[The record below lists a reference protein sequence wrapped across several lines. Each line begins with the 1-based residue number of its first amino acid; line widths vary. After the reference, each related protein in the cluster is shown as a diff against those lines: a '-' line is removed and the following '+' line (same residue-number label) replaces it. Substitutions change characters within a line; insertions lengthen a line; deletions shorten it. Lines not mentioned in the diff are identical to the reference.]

1 MPIPRSLLGVISIV
15 TFSVLPAVAAGP
27 VATVWLTTA
36 DKSSL
41 LAQQPE
47 ALHFSK
53 QVAGQRSVIEV
64 DDKQTFQG
72 IDGFGF
78 AMTGGSA
85 HHIMRMDADKRSSL
99 LQELFSTKGAGI
111 GVSYL
116 RMTIGASDLNDHVYS
131 YDDVPDGQTDPTLSH
146 FSLDEDRAEVIP
158 AMKAV
163 LAINPSIQILGTPW
177 SAPSWMKSNGKVKG
191 GSLKPEFYDVYA
203 KYLVKYIE
211 GMRAEG
217 IRIDAITPQN
227 EPLNP
232 KNTPSMVMLAPEEEV
247 FVRDHLGPAFKAA
260 GIDTK
265 IILFDHNCNHPD
277 YPLTVLDDQ
286 EAAKYVTGSG
296 FHLYEGSIDAMTQV
310 HVAHPDKGLYFTEYM
325 AVGPGNAPTL
335 PIARPVQETF
345 IGATRNWSRNVL
357 LWNIAANSK
366 FEPHTNDGGC
376 GICEGAVSIDGNT
389 VTRNVAYYV
398 VGHFAK
404 FVRRGS
410 VRIASNS
417 SDTLPNVAFRTP
429 DHKFAVVVSNP
440 GTSPQTFDIKF
451 RGKYLAASLPAG
463 SVATYVW

>member
-1 MPIPRSLLGVISIV
+1 MPIPRRLLAVISIV
-15 TFSVLPAVAAGP
+15 TFSILPAVAAEP
-27 VATVWLTTA
+27 AATVWLTTA

-47 ALHFSK
+47 ALHFSN
-53 QVAGQRSVIEV
+53 QVAGQRTVIEV

-85 HHIMRMDADKRSSL
+85 HHIMHMDADQRSSL

-116 RMTIGASDLNDHVYS
+116 RVTIGASDLNDHVYS

-163 LAINPSIQILGTPW
+163 LAITPSIQILGTPW

-191 GSLKPEFYDVYA
+191 GSLKPEYYDVYA

-211 GMRAEG
+211 AMRAEG

-260 GIDTK
+260 GIDTCLMTRK
-265 IILFDHNCNHPD
+265 QRNMSQ
-277 YPLTVLDDQ
+277 DQ
-286 EAAKYVTGSG
+286 A
-296 FHLYEGSIDAMTQV
+296 SICT
-310 HVAHPDKGLYFTEYM
+310 K
-325 AVGPGNAPTL
+325 
-335 PIARPVQETF
+335 
-345 IGATRNWSRNVL
+345 
-357 LWNIAANSK
+357 
-366 FEPHTNDGGC
+366 
-376 GICEGAVSIDGNT
+376 
-389 VTRNVAYYV
+389 
-398 VGHFAK
+398 
-404 FVRRGS
+404 
-410 VRIASNS
+410 
-417 SDTLPNVAFRTP
+417 
-429 DHKFAVVVSNP
+429 
-440 GTSPQTFDIKF
+440 
-451 RGKYLAASLPAG
+451 AAS
-463 SVATYVW
+463 TR